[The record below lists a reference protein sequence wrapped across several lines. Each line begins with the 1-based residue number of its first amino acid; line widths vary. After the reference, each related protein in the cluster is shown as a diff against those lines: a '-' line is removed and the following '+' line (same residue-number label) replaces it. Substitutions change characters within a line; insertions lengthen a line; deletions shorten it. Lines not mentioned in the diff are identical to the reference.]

1 VVIWLDDSVSTGT
14 VPSTPE
20 TKQWAAALE
29 GSRPTGRGKQ
39 LTVFLGSLYAA
50 AQRREVAIV
59 LTGVAVLDRSGEE
72 IGPEGVTPS
81 PRYDPS

>member
-1 VVIWLDDSVSTGT
+1 MAEESRL
-14 VPSTPE
+14 
-20 TKQWAAALE
+20 AAFV
-29 GSRPTGRGKQ
+29 RCP
-39 LTVFLGSLYAA
+39 YPA
-50 AQRREVAIV
+50 AQRRELAIV